1 MLNKFG
7 LKDVALKIEQ
17 DMQEA
22 GTYARELIRIA
33 DRADNPIRTLRHEAI
48 HALRELGFFTDAQW
62 KSLSKMAKDKW
73 IDQYLKQ
80 RNVDGKPLKAGEES
94 RYDAYMREYDG
105 DMEKIT
111 EEAVADAFAD
121 FDATKP
127 PAGLLQTLLRRLQDF
142 FQAMKSAL
150 TKVESVDQIF
160 GKVEKGE
167 LTRGKKTEA
176 GERKSVGGIRAKA
189 EKAKEELLTAGRA
202 AAQKRAKVQGGR
214 LGEELNTAINK
225 VFVPENETYVEKI
238 ERWKDR
244 TWQRIAQGIA
254 DQFRTIKDYSEKGYM
269 IATTSKSIDGAMETL
284 MRYGELYNDGGALN
298 VRKDTKGLIEALTP
312 LGKEVDTFFVWM
324 ALNREANQPKDKK
337 SEFIDPD
344 TGEDLLAKLVAKRNE
359 LNQGKMKDPKTGF
372 MVDRAVVYEKARKD
386 MMKLNRSVLDI
397 AHGKVTRKPGEK
409 EPLFNAAIIDDEAF
423 DKFINDAFFVP
434 FYREMEG
441 KGVEA
446 VRTASGLTGQQFSKA
461 LKGSSLPFADLYN
474 NVLLNWS
481 HILSAS
487 MKNSA
492 AVQTIEDALTYGG
505 IEAVVPNLKS
515 QYEWKNN
522 KVYKVGT
529 DELVGDGSL
538 QWNQTTDEGKGVS
551 MVMIDGN
558 KTYFKVTD
566 PLLFEAISAIGY
578 LGKSSKFLDMATK
591 MSQWLRFGVTVSPV
605 FRINNLLRDPIQA
618 AAVAGGKLKFTP
630 LDFVQNTI
638 EGVRLFDPKNESYLG
653 ALAGGGIF
661 NMGTR
666 FEGDQSKLIKKLQAA
681 GIDNESILDS
691 DKKIRTALKT
701 LWNKYEEYGNKAES
715 AQRLKLYK
723 TMRDKDMSHL
733 EAVFYARDLMDYSK
747 QGAWPAIRILMQTV
761 PFLNARTQ
769 GLYKLGRD
777 GIIPTVRTL
786 YNVVNGKSYDQL
798 TEEEKKQRI
807 TDTQKAKAFSAVA
820 GAAVAASLLLYFMY
834 KDDEDFKKRDAWDRD
849 NFFWF
854 KVPGIEYAFRIPKPF
869 EIGALATIAERVTE
883 QIVDENAEGKQFGD
897 ALSRMLVNTFAFDL
911 PQIIRPAVD
920 LYANK
925 DNFTK
930 APIEGI
936 GMERRSKAE
945 RMTPETSALAIAMSS
960 AWNFILPEKIAASP
974 VQMDYALQAY
984 FGWLGATLGVVS
996 NYAVM
1001 PFKDGE
1007 YPDARWMDRASL
1019 GLIKEMPGRSSG
1031 YISSFYENSKAINQ
1045 AMADMRHYAGLG
1057 QMEKAYEIQKDKM
1070 DKIQLFGV
1078 YQKVS
1083 DAIANIRK
1091 QADIIK
1097 LDKTMSGAEK
1107 KQAIDNLNNLMSE
1120 YAKMAE
1126 DIRKQQ
1132 KLAK

>member
-1 MLNKFG
+1 M
-7 LKDVALKIEQ
+7 
-17 DMQEA
+17 
-22 GTYARELIRIA
+22 
-33 DRADNPIRTLRHEAI
+33 
-48 HALRELGFFTDAQW
+48 
-62 KSLSKMAKDKW
+62 
-73 IDQYLKQ
+73 
-80 RNVDGKPLKAGEES
+80 
-94 RYDAYMREYDG
+94 
-105 DMEKIT
+105 
-111 EEAVADAFAD
+111 
-121 FDATKP
+121 
-127 PAGLLQTLLRRLQDF
+127 
-142 FQAMKSAL
+142 
-150 TKVESVDQIF
+150 
-160 GKVEKGE
+160 
-167 LTRGKKTEA
+167 
-176 GERKSVGGIRAKA
+176 
-189 EKAKEELLTAGRA
+189 
-202 AAQKRAKVQGGR
+202 
-214 LGEELNTAINK
+214 
-225 VFVPENETYVEKI
+225 
-238 ERWKDR
+238 
-244 TWQRIAQGIA
+244 
-254 DQFRTIKDYSEKGYM
+254 
-269 IATTSKSIDGAMETL
+269 
-284 MRYGELYNDGGALN
+284 
-298 VRKDTKGLIEALTP
+298 
-312 LGKEVDTFFVWM
+312 WM
-324 ALNREANQPKDKK
+324 ALNREANQPANKK

-359 LNQGKMKDPKTGF
+359 VNQGKMKDPKTGF
-372 MVDRAVVYEKARKD
+372 MVDRAVVYERARKD

-397 AHGKVTRKPGEK
+397 AHGKVTRRPGEK

-638 EGVRLFDPKNESYLG
+638 EGIRLFDPKNESYLG

-854 KVPGIEYAFRIPKPF
+854 KVPGTSLTRSVNGEEVKTEVAIRIPKPF

-930 APIEGI
+930 APIEGP
-936 GMERRSKAE
+936 GMERLSKAE
-945 RMTPETSALAIAMSS
+945 RMTPDTSPLAVMISRA
-960 AWNFILPEKIAASP
+960 ANILLPEKAEVSP
-974 VQMDYALQAY
+974 LQMDYAMQAY
-984 FGWLGATLGVVS
+984 FGWLGATVGTVS
-996 NYAVM
+996 HYAVM
-1001 PFKDGE
+1001 PFKDGA

-1019 GLIKEMPGRSSG
+1019 GLVKELPGRSGG
-1031 YISSFYENSKAINQ
+1031 YVTSFYDNAKAINQ
-1045 AMADMRHYAGLG
+1045 AMADMRHYAAMGE
-1057 QMEKAYEIQKDKM
+1057 MEKALEIQQDKM
-1070 DKIQLFGV
+1070 DKIQLYGV
-1078 YQKVS
+1078 YQRVG
-1083 DAIANIRK
+1083 DIMGNIRR
-1091 QADIIK
+1091 QINLIK
-1097 LDKTMSGAEK
+1097 VDKTMSGAEK
-1107 KQAIDNLNNLMSE
+1107 KQAIENMQQLMNE